1 MINNVK
7 QVSLFVLVSLLKQAR
22 KIDNTSFLITI
33 TACGVFISMLFIV
46 NKIILTVSLVIILLG
61 IVEKYYAFRVSF
73 DKDLFSHLMTCQ
85 NEDLTDVLKQLDTA
99 LLSLKLIKNNGNQ
112 TRNLESRQQGI
123 LMLLKKQLI
132 CSFVQVVLLMMIG
145 VLVII

>member
-33 TACGVFISMLFIV
+33 AACGVFISMLFIV
-46 NKIILTVSLVIILLG
+46 NKIIFTISLVIILLG

-85 NEDLTDVLKQLDTA
+85 DEGLTDALKQLDTA
-99 LLSLKLIKNNGNQ
+99 LLSLKLVKNNGNQ
-112 TRNLESRQQGI
+112 TRSLESRQQGI

-132 CSFVQVVLLMMIG
+132 CCLVQIMLLMMIG

>member
-7 QVSLFVLVSLLKQAR
+7 QVTLFILVSLLKQAR
-22 KIDNTSFLITI
+22 KIDNASFLITI

-73 DKDLFSHLMTCQ
+73 DKDLFSYLISCQ
-85 NEDLTDVLKQLDTA
+85 DDDLTDALKHLDTA

-112 TRNLESRQQGI
+112 TRSLESRQQGI
-123 LMLLKKQLI
+123 LLLLKKQLI
-132 CSFVQVVLLMMIG
+132 CCFVQVVLLMMIG

>member
-33 TACGVFISMLFIV
+33 TACGIFISMLFIV
-46 NKIILTVSLVIILLG
+46 NKIILTISLVIILLG

-85 NEDLTDVLKQLDTA
+85 DEDLTDVLKQLDIA

-112 TRNLESRQQGI
+112 TRSLESLQQGV
-123 LMLLKKQLI
+123 LLLLKKQLI
-132 CSFVQVVLLMMIG
+132 YCLVQIVLLMVIG